1 MVYDKDLM
9 KWMRASTRVPSDA
22 EDHISVTDAE
32 SEDPFK
38 DVENLREDDSAGTN
52 ENVGVAA
59 KEIPT
64 ARPEEAMEEAHFKQD
79 MTRIEEGDEEDAND
93 QEELDLTSFSFGS
106 RSVTEVRVIPSREGD
121 TGEDA
126 SVARV

>member
-1 MVYDKDLM
+1 MRRVASESVSVTASKCQPEMRIGKMVYDKDLM

-79 MTRIEEGDEEDAND
+79 MTRIEEGDEEDANG
-93 QEELDLTSFSFGS
+93 QE
-106 RSVTEVRVIPSREGD
+106 
-121 TGEDA
+121 
-126 SVARV
+126 